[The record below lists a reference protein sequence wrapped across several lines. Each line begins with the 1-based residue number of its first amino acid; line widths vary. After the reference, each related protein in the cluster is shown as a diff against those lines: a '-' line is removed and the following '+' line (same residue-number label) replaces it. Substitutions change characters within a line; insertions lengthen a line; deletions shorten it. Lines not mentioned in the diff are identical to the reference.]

1 MTTHAVPCP
10 DMETC
15 RDQEGADNPDMSPCR
30 ETPEAGEGEM
40 TAMTALR
47 RAREVVRPATRA
59 FLARLDDTSAAIA
72 AYHLGWT
79 DTAGVPTRG
88 GGGKAVR
95 PALATLSAQAAGA
108 PVQVGIPGAV
118 AVELVHN
125 FSLVHDDVMDGDAE
139 RRHRPTVWA
148 VWGTTSAILTGDA
161 MLALAQEV
169 LLDSVSPHRAAAARL
184 LAEATRHL
192 IRGQVMDVAFERRHD
207 VTLAECLDMVSG
219 KTGAL
224 LSASAAIGA
233 VLAGAPEEVV
243 DALATFGAQLGVAY
257 QLVDDLLGIWGDP
270 AATGKPVFSDLRS
283 RKKSLPVTYAL
294 GQGGQAGREL
304 ANWLR
309 SSARDGE
316 ARAADLVETAGGRQW
331 AEAEARR
338 RIVAA
343 EQALSTVQIPAGPRA
358 ELAAIAHFIVDREA

>member
-1 MTTHAVPCP
+1 
-10 DMETC
+10 METC
-15 RDQEGADNPDMSPCR
+15 RPHEGVENPDMSPYR
-30 ETPEAGEGEM
+30 EADGVI
-40 TAMTALR
+40 R
-47 RAREVVRPATRA
+47 RAREAVLPATRA
-59 FLARLDDTSAAIA
+59 FVARLDDTSAAIA

-79 DTAGVPTRG
+79 DAAGVPTRD

-108 PVQVGIPGAV
+108 PAQVGIPGAV

-125 FSLVHDDVMDGDAE
+125 FSLVHDDVMDGDTE

-161 MLALAQEV
+161 LLALAQEV

-192 IRGQVMDVAFERRHD
+192 IRGQVMDVAFERRPD

-224 LSASAAIGA
+224 ISASAAIGA
-233 VLAGAPEEVV
+233 VLAGAPDEVV
-243 DALATFGAQLGVAY
+243 DALATFGAQLGIAF

-270 AATGKPVFSDLRS
+270 ARTGKPVFSDLRS
-283 RKKSLPVTYAL
+283 RKKTLPVTYAL
-294 GQGGQAGREL
+294 SQGGRAGREL
-304 ANWLR
+304 ADWLR
-309 SSARDGE
+309 SGAPDCE
-316 ARAADLVETAGGRQW
+316 AEAADLIEAAGARQW
-331 AEAEARR
+331 AVAEARR
-338 RIVAA
+338 RIEAA
-343 EQALSTVQIPAGPRA
+343 EQALSTVPIAASPRA
-358 ELAAIAHFIVDREA
+358 ELTAIAHFIIDREA

>member
-1 MTTHAVPCP
+1 MTSHAQPFPDVAPYSAVP
-10 DMETC
+10 
-15 RDQEGADNPDMSPCR
+15 GV
-30 ETPEAGEGEM
+30 
-40 TAMTALR
+40 LR
-47 RAREVVRPATRA
+47 RAREEVTPATRA

-79 DTAGVPTRG
+79 DVTGAPTRG

-108 PVQVGIPGAV
+108 PAQVGIPGAV

-125 FSLVHDDVMDGDAE
+125 FSLVHDDVMDGDTE

-148 VWGTTSAILTGDA
+148 VWGTNSAILTGDA
-161 MLALAQEV
+161 LLALAQEV

-207 VTLAECLDMVSG
+207 VTVEECLDMVSG

-224 LSASAAIGA
+224 LSASATIGA
-233 VLAGAPEEVV
+233 VLAGAPDHVV
-243 DALATFGAQLGVAY
+243 AALRIFGEQLGYAF

-270 AATGKPVFSDLRS
+270 AITGKPVFSDLRS
-283 RKKSLPVTYAL
+283 HKKTLPVTYVL
-294 GQGGQAGREL
+294 SQGGAPAREL
-304 ANWLR
+304 AAWLR
-309 SSARDGE
+309 EPAPGGE
-316 ARAADLVETAGGRQW
+316 ARAAELIEAAGGRHW
-331 AEAEARR
+331 AAAESQR
-338 RIVAA
+338 RIAAA
-343 EQALSTVQIPAGPRA
+343 EQALSSVPIPAGPRA
-358 ELAAIAHFIVDREA
+358 ELAAIAHFIVQREA